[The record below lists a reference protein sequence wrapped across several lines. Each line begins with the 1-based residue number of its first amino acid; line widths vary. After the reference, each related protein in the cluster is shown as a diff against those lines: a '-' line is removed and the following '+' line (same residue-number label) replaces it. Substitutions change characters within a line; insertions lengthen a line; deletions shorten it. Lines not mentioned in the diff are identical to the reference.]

1 MATTSRSPRR
11 PGCTPSARCTGCPY
25 FRDAKVYFKGEGADE
40 RRVQAIGNDR
50 YEARYVGPQ
59 GEERLVWSSASERRR
74 QDRVAE
80 RQNRRSAQCPQRC
93 QIKHQRQSEEF
104 RNWLRGRPS
113 RTTLAFIEASG
124 LLPLVNIYS
133 THRSPTQFHSTALLR
148 LSLLRARAHYIGTQD
163 TSHMPWI
170 YKTKT
175 NSSPL

>member
-80 RQNRRSAQCPQRC
+80 RQIDGLHNAHNAAKSNINDKAKNSG
-93 QIKHQRQSEEF
+93 IGYAG
-104 RNWLRGRPS
+104 GR
-113 RTTLAFIEASG
+113 LV
-124 LLPLVNIYS
+124 LL
-133 THRSPTQFHSTALLR
+133 
-148 LSLLRARAHYIGTQD
+148 
-163 TSHMPWI
+163 
-170 YKTKT
+170 
-175 NSSPL
+175 